1 MCNLQQGAAL
11 HLSAMI
17 LASRS
22 FSPNRPES
30 PRAVS
35 LEGPQAPTVGL
46 CLPPAA
52 PSATLNWIVALSV
65 RHGSRRSRPPRRR
78 EHSTTQ
84 SNNTSAQKPSIYGA
98 FETSALRRRKR
109 TAADDAIHDRSRRR
123 RRNHDQRLID
133 ETRLTPISA
142 ARYRRQI
149 ASSAS
154 LCSRLP
160 NPRRKPLP

>member
-1 MCNLQQGAAL
+1 MRNLQQGAAL
-11 HLSAMI
+11 HLNAMI

-22 FSPNRPES
+22 FSPNRPE
-30 PRAVS
+30 
-35 LEGPQAPTVGL
+35 LPQAVVARRSASANCWSLTVLPQRRQPL
-46 CLPPAA
+46 CIGSLH
-52 PSATLNWIVALSV
+52 NF